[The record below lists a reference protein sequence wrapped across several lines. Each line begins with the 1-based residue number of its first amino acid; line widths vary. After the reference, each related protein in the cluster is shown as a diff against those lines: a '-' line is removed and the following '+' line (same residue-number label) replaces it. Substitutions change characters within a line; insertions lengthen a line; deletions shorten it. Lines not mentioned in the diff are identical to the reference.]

1 MTPSIDAIW
10 LDNWPLWS
18 VGLILILLYA
28 VAAEIGFRAYGIA
41 RRNHD
46 RSDAADEVQVLS
58 TALILLAL
66 LLGFTFSMA
75 LARYDDRRMEVVQEA
90 NDIGTAW
97 LRASLVDNDAARQLQ
112 AQLKDYARSRI
123 ARTTMGNNEDAYV
136 DLKIEGADMRTR
148 IWALAAAATA
158 PEHST
163 AQSAS
168 LIAAVNAVLDS
179 ATRRETAIEARI
191 PSQVLGLLLVY
202 SVVSAALLGYVFGA
216 YGAPHRLTGLVL
228 FTLLAFTITLILDL
242 DRAQGGGV
250 KVSQQPMIDA
260 VAGMTAPAFLP
271 APAPAAVSETQP

>member
-1 MTPSIDAIW
+1 MW
-10 LDNWPLWS
+10 LDSWPLWAI
-18 VGLILILLYA
+18 GLALVLVYA
-28 VAAEIGFRAYGIA
+28 LAAEIGFQGYGLARKSNERA
-41 RRNHD
+41 
-46 RSDAADEVQVLS
+46 DAADEVQVLS
-58 TALILLAL
+58 TALVLLAL

-75 LARYDDRRMEVVQEA
+75 LSRYDDRRTEVVQEA

-112 AQLKDYARSRI
+112 ARLKDYARSRI
-123 ARTTMGNNEDAYV
+123 ANTARGNNEDAYV
-136 DLKIEGADMRTR
+136 ELKIEGAEMRTE

-191 PSQVLGLLLVY
+191 PAQVLGLLLVY
-202 SVVSAALLGYVFGA
+202 STVSAALLGYVFGA

-250 KVSQQPMIDA
+250 KVSQQPMIDV
-260 VAGMTAPAFLP
+260 VAGMTAPAALP
-271 APAPAAVSETQP
+271 AKQVETTQ